1 MSENLFPLLK
11 KMLKDSSKQ
20 KQTKMLE
27 ERRSATL
34 DICEIGFVKRKTKQ
48 ENMKECHCQK
58 DVCTSTFFICEK
70 SYGYEYQPTSLRVI

>member
-1 MSENLFPLLK
+1 MSENLFPLLE

-34 DICEIGFVKRKTKQ
+34 DICEIGFVKRKRNKKT
-48 ENMKECHCQK
+48 
-58 DVCTSTFFICEK
+58 
-70 SYGYEYQPTSLRVI
+70 